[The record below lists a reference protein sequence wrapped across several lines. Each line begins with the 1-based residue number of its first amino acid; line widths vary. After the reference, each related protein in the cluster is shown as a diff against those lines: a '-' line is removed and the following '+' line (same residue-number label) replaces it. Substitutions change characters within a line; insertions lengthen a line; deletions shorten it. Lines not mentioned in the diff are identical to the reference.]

1 MQGFWLSFIVPLG
14 RTKGA
19 VSIVDWLRHEA
30 VRLGVEGLT
39 VSMAEGGYGR
49 DGEYRSV
56 HFFETGE
63 QPVIVSMAVSRELS
77 ETLFTRIRNAGLEIF
92 YTKTP
97 IEYGVAGADSAD
109 SAEAPLSV

>member
-14 RTKGA
+14 RAVGA

-30 VRLGVEGLT
+30 VRLGVQGLT
-39 VSMAEGGYGR
+39 ISMAEGGYGR
-49 DGEYRSV
+49 DGAYHSV

-63 QPVIVSMAVSRELS
+63 QPVIVAMAVSPELADA
-77 ETLFTRIRNAGLEIF
+77 LFTRIGNAGLEIF

-97 IEYGVAGADSAD
+97 IEYGVAGAGGHGRYTA
-109 SAEAPLSV
+109 AT